1 MDGDAGGDPRREP
14 VVLEQS
20 QVCGSAAHIGQKVTG
35 WAFVVFTV
43 SSLLWVWFAAAEDD
57 HGLLVQN
64 LVLTAINLLGV
75 YRYLIRGKRA

>member
-1 MDGDAGGDPRREP
+1 MTDLVQWTAT
-14 VVLEQS
+14 LAAILAAS
-20 QVCGSAAHIGQKVTG
+20 LIAAHIGQKVTG